1 MAENLNKKKDLIK
14 TKIDVIRK
22 ISDDPKGK
30 ADKFIDDKLKDLPS
44 IDGAKLGKKFSDLES
59 KIKKKIDN
67 KTDIFKDL
75 TELVE
80 KFLDKPSKKIEPSN
94 KMFSKQRLKQVTQ
107 ESIQATTRTSK
118 QIIIDSAQ
126 KVLFAGDGICGSDK
140 SLNSNTI
147 VLKPKEFDFM
157 NVLTIDPTSNT
168 GQIVYEQF
176 NSNRL
181 VKMNTKL
188 YNQFTSGMTSYDF
201 ETKNNSTLFSM
212 TWDENNQQYEFS
224 GLDISGKNVGSF
236 LSDYYSNI
244 EFVDIS
250 GVTKTAMMM
259 TIQTDPSAPPLFE
272 KGINDLNRLL
282 SKILK
287 ACGNNNGANGLN
299 QNTSNT
305 FNENDQDEEF
315 FFDFDDLEGIDLDDE
330 SRRYQKVLKFV
341 DCGNLEVPSRPEHF
355 EDFVYLSKGNL
366 NEAVDDVLENVAL
379 SAHQDSGGTVIID
392 NLHLNLLNNFILNL
406 PKALI
411 GLVLSPKYILPII
424 LIYKSVVMQ
433 AGTIIETAKDFM
445 KKLSKFF
452 KEVIKQHFWK
462 FITEFWSRIKK
473 DLLTFL
479 QTIALKILKKK
490 RKRMIAIVG
499 SLIALLTKLLQQNL
513 PDCNS
518 LYSIIGKTIDT
529 ALSGGG
535 SNLPIPPPLLLAA
548 KLRSGY
554 STDRAQLNVLE
565 NLQAAGF
572 NIGPVFGQRNMMAD
586 FVKSMIDG
594 HDDEFK
600 NNNKLFGFT
609 IPGTTETMGIIV

>member
-1 MAENLNKKKDLIK
+1 
-14 TKIDVIRK
+14 
-22 ISDDPKGK
+22 
-30 ADKFIDDKLKDLPS
+30 
-44 IDGAKLGKKFSDLES
+44 
-59 KIKKKIDN
+59 
-67 KTDIFKDL
+67 
-75 TELVE
+75 
-80 KFLDKPSKKIEPSN
+80 
-94 KMFSKQRLKQVTQ
+94 
-107 ESIQATTRTSK
+107 
-118 QIIIDSAQ
+118 
-126 KVLFAGDGICGSDK
+126 
-140 SLNSNTI
+140 
-147 VLKPKEFDFM
+147 
-157 NVLTIDPTSNT
+157 
-168 GQIVYEQF
+168 
-176 NSNRL
+176 
-181 VKMNTKL
+181 
-188 YNQFTSGMTSYDF
+188 
-201 ETKNNSTLFSM
+201 
-212 TWDENNQQYEFS
+212 
-224 GLDISGKNVGSF
+224 
-236 LSDYYSNI
+236 
-244 EFVDIS
+244 
-250 GVTKTAMMM
+250 MM

-287 ACGNNNGANGLN
+287 ACGNSQSNGLN
-299 QNTSNT
+299 QNTSNQ

-366 NEAVDDVLENVAL
+366 NDAVDDVLENVAL
-379 SAHQDSGGTVIID
+379 SAYQDSGQTIVID

-462 FITEFWSRIKK
+462 FITEFWKRIKK

-479 QTIALKILKKK
+479 QTIAFKILKKK
-490 RKRMIAIVG
+490 QRRMLAIVS
-499 SLIALLTKLLQQNL
+499 SLIALLTKLLDKNL
-513 PDCNS
+513 GDCNS
-518 LYSIIGKTIDT
+518 LFSLIGKTIDT

-535 SNLPIPPPLLLAA
+535 FNLPIPPPLLLAA
-548 KLRSGY
+548 KLRGGY
-554 STDRAQLNVLE
+554 STDRAQINVLE

-572 NIGPVFGQRNMMAD
+572 NINPVFGERNMMGD
-586 FVKSMIDG
+586 FVKAMIDG

-600 NNNKLFGFT
+600 NNNKLLGFT

>member
-1 MAENLNKKKDLIK
+1 MAENLKKKKDLIK
-14 TKIDVIRK
+14 AKIDVIKK
-22 ISDDPKGK
+22 IADDPKSK
-30 ADKFIDDKLKDLPS
+30 VDSFVDDKLKDLPS
-44 IDGAKLGKKFSDLES
+44 IDGGKLGKKISDLES
-59 KIKKKIDN
+59 KLKKKIDN

-75 TELVE
+75 TEMVE

-118 QIIIDSAQ
+118 QIIIDTAQ

-140 SLNSNTI
+140 SLSNTTI

-157 NVLTIDPTSNT
+157 NVLTIDPTSNV
-168 GQIVYEQF
+168 GQIVYEQS
-176 NSNRL
+176 NSNGL

-188 YNQFTSGMTSYDF
+188 YNQFSLGSTQYDF
-201 ETKNNSTLFSM
+201 VTKNNNTIFSM
-212 TWDENNQQYEFS
+212 TWDESNQEYSFT
-224 GLDISGKNVGSF
+224 GLDSNFKKVGDF

-244 EFVDIS
+244 EFVDLS
-250 GVTKTAMMM
+250 GITKTAMMM

-287 ACGNNNGANGLN
+287 ACGNSQSNGLN
-299 QNTSNT
+299 QNTSNQ

-366 NEAVDDVLENVAL
+366 NDAVDDVLENVAL
-379 SAHQDSGGTVIID
+379 SAYQDSGQTIVID

-462 FITEFWSRIKK
+462 FITEFWKRIKK

-479 QTIALKILKKK
+479 QTIAFKILKKK
-490 RKRMIAIVG
+490 QRRMLAIVS
-499 SLIALLTKLLQQNL
+499 SLIALLTKLLDKNL
-513 PDCNS
+513 GDCNS
-518 LYSIIGKTIDT
+518 LFSLIGKTIDT

-535 SNLPIPPPLLLAA
+535 FNLPIPPPLLLAA
-548 KLRSGY
+548 KLRGGY
-554 STDRAQLNVLE
+554 STDRAQINVLE

-572 NIGPVFGQRNMMAD
+572 NINPVFGERNMMGD
-586 FVKSMIDG
+586 FVKAMIDG

-600 NNNKLFGFT
+600 NNNKLLGFT

>member
-1 MAENLNKKKDLIK
+1 MAENLKKKKDFIK
-14 TKIDVIRK
+14 SKIDVIKK
-22 ISDDPKGK
+22 IADDSKTK
-30 ADKFIDDKLKDLPS
+30 ADSFVDDKLNDLPS

-75 TELVE
+75 TEIVE

-107 ESIQATTRTSK
+107 ESIQSTTRTSK

-147 VLKPKEFDFM
+147 ILKPKEFDFM
-157 NVLTIDPTSNT
+157 NVLAIDPTSNT
-168 GQIVYEQF
+168 GQIVYEQY

-181 VKMNTKL
+181 VKMNTEL
-188 YNQFTSGMTSYDF
+188 YNNFTGGTYDF
-201 ETKNNSTLFSM
+201 TTKNNDTLFSM
-212 TWDENNQQYEFS
+212 TWEENNQEYEFS

-259 TIQTDPSAPPLFE
+259 TIQSDPSAPPLFE
-272 KGINDLNRLL
+272 KGMNDLNRLL

-315 FFDFDDLEGIDLDDE
+315 FFDFDDIEGIDLDDE
-330 SRRYQKVLKFV
+330 NRRFQKVLKFV

-366 NEAVDDVLENVAL
+366 NDAVDDVLENVAL
-379 SAHQDSGGTVIID
+379 SAYQDSGQTIAID
-392 NLHLNLLNNFILNL
+392 NILLNLLSNFILNL

-462 FITEFWSRIKK
+462 FITEFWTRIKK

-490 RKRMIAIVG
+490 QRRMLAIVA
-499 SLIALLTKLLQQNL
+499 SLIALLTKLLEKGL

-518 LYSIIGKTIDT
+518 LFSIISKTIDT

-535 SNLPIPPPLLLAA
+535 FNLPIPPPLLLAA

-572 NIGPVFGQRNMMAD
+572 NIGPVFGQRNMMGD

-600 NNNKLFGFT
+600 NNNKLLGFT
-609 IPGTTETMGIIV
+609 IPGTTETMGIII

>member
-1 MAENLNKKKDLIK
+1 MAENLKKKKDLIK
-14 TKIDVIRK
+14 AKIDVIKK
-22 ISDDPKGK
+22 IADDPKSK
-30 ADKFIDDKLKDLPS
+30 VDSFVDDKLKDLPS
-44 IDGAKLGKKFSDLES
+44 IDGGKLGKKISDLES
-59 KIKKKIDN
+59 KLKKKIDN

-75 TELVE
+75 TEMVE

-118 QIIIDSAQ
+118 QIIIDTAQ

-140 SLNSNTI
+140 SLSNTTI

-157 NVLTIDPTSNT
+157 NVLTIDPTSNV
-168 GQIVYEQF
+168 GQIVYEQS
-176 NSNRL
+176 NSNGL

-188 YNQFTSGMTSYDF
+188 YDQFSLGSTQYDF
-201 ETKNNSTLFSM
+201 VTKNNNTIFSM
-212 TWDENNQQYEFS
+212 TWDESNQEYSFT
-224 GLDISGKNVGSF
+224 GLDSNFKKVGDF

-244 EFVDIS
+244 EFVDLS
-250 GVTKTAMMM
+250 GITKTAMMM

-287 ACGNNNGANGLN
+287 ACGNSQSNGLN
-299 QNTSNT
+299 QNTSNQ

-366 NEAVDDVLENVAL
+366 NDAVDDVLENVAL
-379 SAHQDSGGTVIID
+379 SAYQDSGQTIVID

-462 FITEFWSRIKK
+462 FITEFWKRIKK

-479 QTIALKILKKK
+479 QTIAFKILKKK
-490 RKRMIAIVG
+490 QRRMLAIVS
-499 SLIALLTKLLQQNL
+499 SLIALLTKLLDKNL
-513 PDCNS
+513 GDCNS
-518 LYSIIGKTIDT
+518 LFSLIGKTIDT

-535 SNLPIPPPLLLAA
+535 FNLPIPPPLLLAA
-548 KLRSGY
+548 KLRGGY
-554 STDRAQLNVLE
+554 STDRAQINVLE

-572 NIGPVFGQRNMMAD
+572 NINPVFGERNMMGD
-586 FVKSMIDG
+586 FVKAMIDG

-600 NNNKLFGFT
+600 NNNKLLGFT